1 MDWKILL
8 YIVVENDYWFLVD
21 LFLENEVK
29 LENIINEGDFVIILV
44 VLNGYIELVKIFVE
58 EGIEF
63 EFFKVWEEDLDER

>member
-1 MDWKILL
+1 MDRKILL
-8 YIVVENDYWFLVD
+8 YIVAENDYWFLVD

-63 EFFKVWEEDLDER
+63 EFL

>member
-1 MDWKILL
+1 MDRKILL

-29 LENIINEGDFVIILV
+29 LENIINEGYFVIILV

-63 EFFKVWEEDLDER
+63 EFL

>member
-1 MDWKILL
+1 MDRKILL

-63 EFFKVWEEDLDER
+63 EFLKVWEEDLDER

>member
-1 MDWKILL
+1 MDRKILL

-29 LENIINEGDFVIILV
+29 SENIINEGDFVIILV

-63 EFFKVWEEDLDER
+63 EFF

>member
-1 MDWKILL
+1 MDRKIFL

-63 EFFKVWEEDLDER
+63 EFF

>member
-1 MDWKILL
+1 MDRKILL

-29 LENIINEGDFVIILV
+29 LESIINEGDFVIILV

-63 EFFKVWEEDLDER
+63 EFF

>member
-1 MDWKILL
+1 MDRKILL

-29 LENIINEGDFVIILV
+29 SENIINEGDFVIILV

-63 EFFKVWEEDLDER
+63 EFL

>member
-1 MDWKILL
+1 MDRKILL

-63 EFFKVWEEDLDER
+63 EFLQV

>member
-1 MDWKILL
+1 MDRKIFL

-63 EFFKVWEEDLDER
+63 EFL

>member
-1 MDWKILL
+1 MDRKILL

-63 EFFKVWEEDLDER
+63 EFF

>member
-1 MDWKILL
+1 M
-8 YIVVENDYWFLVD
+8 ENDYWFLVD

-63 EFFKVWEEDLDER
+63 EFF

>member
-1 MDWKILL
+1 MDRKILL

-63 EFFKVWEEDLDER
+63 EFL

>member
-1 MDWKILL
+1 MDRKILL

-21 LFLENEVK
+21 LFLENGVK

-63 EFFKVWEEDLDER
+63 EFF

>member
-1 MDWKILL
+1 MDRKILL

-29 LENIINEGDFVIILV
+29 LENIINEGYFVIILV

-63 EFFKVWEEDLDER
+63 EFF

>member
-1 MDWKILL
+1 MDRKILL